1 MNTTELQYFK
11 ELLLNQRSDI
21 LNSADAFK
29 EESLAEKDVQGDEGD
44 LAANE
49 LNLNLSLRL
58 HERQAHLLSKI
69 DQALARIDNHTFGLC
84 EQCEEELTVPRLKAR
99 PVATLCIACKEEQE
113 RRERVFA

>member
-1 MNTTELQYFK
+1 MNTTELQYFR
-11 ELLLNQRSDI
+11 ELLLTQRSEI

-29 EESLAEKDVQGDEGD
+29 EESLAEKEQGDEGD

-58 HERQAHLLSKI
+58 HERQTFLLSKI
-69 DQALARIDNHTFGLC
+69 DQALSKIENHTYGLC

>member
-1 MNTTELQYFK
+1 MNSTEIQYFRD
-11 ELLLNQRSDI
+11 LLLSQRSEI

-29 EESLAEKDVQGDEGD
+29 EDTLVEKEPGDEAD
-44 LAANE
+44 QAVNE

-58 HERQAHLLSKI
+58 HERHAHLLHKI
-69 DQALARIDNHTFGLC
+69 DQALGRIETHTFGQC
-84 EQCEEELTVPRLKAR
+84 EQCEEELSVPRLKAR

>member
-1 MNTTELQYFK
+1 MNSTDLKYFK
-11 ELLLNQRSDI
+11 ELLINQRSDI

-29 EESLAEKDVQGDEGD
+29 EGSLVDKDVQGDEGD
-44 LAANE
+44 LASNE

-58 HERQAHLLSKI
+58 HERQAQLLHKI
-69 DQALARIDNHTFGLC
+69 DQALSRIENQTFGLC
-84 EQCEEELTVPRLKAR
+84 EQCEEELSVPRLKAR